1 MRIYVQLA
9 VYVVAFAIGHTASLA
24 KERQDW
30 VTDITPVSATA
41 QSCEVDRLEFNGF
54 DQYRSIPDEGPPC
67 VGSYGFQH
75 FNWPLHHYT
84 SWYRPRAATLT
95 RCVRCAEDPFRPRGL
110 GHLFARPCDGY
121 RMDYSPFVLCN
132 DDSKY
137 GPSYLAR
144 QPDPRCDDH
153 CDHSSR

>member
-1 MRIYVQLA
+1 MRIYVQLT
-9 VYVVAFAIGHTASLA
+9 VYVVAFATGHTACMA
-24 KERQDW
+24 KDRSDW

-41 QSCEVDRLEFNGF
+41 PLCEVESLEFNGF
-54 DQYRSIPDEGPPC
+54 DQYRSIPDVGPPC
-67 VGSYGFQH
+67 SSSYGFQH

-95 RCVRCAEDPFRPRGL
+95 KCVRCEDDPFRPRGF

-121 RMDYSPFVLCN
+121 RMDYSPFVLCD
-132 DDSKY
+132 DDSRY

-144 QPDPRCDDH
+144 QPDPRCEDH
-153 CDHSSR
+153 CDHSGR